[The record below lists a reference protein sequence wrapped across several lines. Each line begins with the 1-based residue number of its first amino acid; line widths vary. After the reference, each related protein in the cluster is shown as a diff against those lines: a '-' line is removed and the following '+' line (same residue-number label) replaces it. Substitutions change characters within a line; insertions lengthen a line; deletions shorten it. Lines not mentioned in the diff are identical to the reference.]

1 MIRLRRVAVLVGL
14 AGLVGAA
21 VVSSG
26 CGGAADAQTPAQ
38 GAQSASS
45 STNALA
51 PDFTASD
58 VDGKTFRLSD
68 HLGKSVVLLD
78 FWSTFC
84 EPCKAEFPH
93 LRALYDE
100 DKSKGLLVVG
110 VAMDGPETIADVHA
124 FVKRFELDFPV
135 VTDDDSRIASLYDPK
150 KSMPLSILIARNGHI
165 VVVREGYNPGEEK
178 LVAADVAKE
187 LAVPAASAPAP
198 AAPAPAPAAPA
209 P

>member
-1 MIRLRRVAVLVGL
+1 MRTPLVALV
-14 AGLVGAA
+14 AIAVAA
-21 VVSSG
+21 MTFA
-26 CGGAADAQTPAQ
+26 CGETQDAHGP
-38 GAQSASS
+38 AQSAPGGVAGNG
-45 STNALA
+45 TIA

-93 LRALYDE
+93 LRALYDAQ
-100 DKSKGLLVVG
+100 KSKGLLVVG
-110 VAMDGPETIADVHA
+110 IAMDGPETVADVHA

-135 VTDDDSRIASLYDPK
+135 VTDEDSRIASLFNPK
-150 KSMPLSILIARNGHI
+150 KSMPLSVLIDKGGRIA
-165 VVVREGYNPGEEK
+165 VVREGYNPGEEK

-187 LAVPAASAPAP
+187 LEAPAT
-198 AAPAPAPAAPA
+198 APPSP
-209 P
+209 

>member
-1 MIRLRRVAVLVGL
+1 MTRASFVAVRGRVAPLAGVLV
-14 AGLVGAA
+14 AA
-21 VVSSG
+21 VCFGSAFG
-26 CGGAADAQTPAQ
+26 CGGAADTSGTASAT
-38 GAQSASS
+38 GIAQS
-45 STNALA
+45 STVAGTIA

-93 LRALYDE
+93 LQSLYDQ
-100 DKSKGLLVVG
+100 DKSQGLLVVG
-110 VAMDGPETIADVHA
+110 VAMDGPETIADVHS
-124 FVKRFELDFPV
+124 FVKRFQLNFPV

-150 KSMPLSILIARNGHI
+150 KSMPLSVLIARNGHI
-165 VVVREGYNPGEEK
+165 AVVREGYNPGEEK

-187 LAVPAASAPAP
+187 LAAPP
-198 AAPAPAPAAPA
+198 AAPAPAASP
-209 P
+209 